1 MKTGMNGTRAA
12 KYWYRMMLSELAFVS
27 GTRATDSNVKP
38 IGTRNDQCLTR
49 VGSARRSP
57 RMSSGRMDDRAAPKM
72 LGRPGA
78 LAAER
83 PDVARPV
90 RVAVAD
96 AAGAA
101 SSTSLPAS
109 SGSDSTIAARYRRR
123 ASARPVRF
131 ARANVASSFVQAEAA
146 HDVHL
151 GWCGRSYAFDRA
163 VAAARS
169 VRRPAGRSRRSSD
182 LVVCSP

>member
-1 MKTGMNGTRAA
+1 
-12 KYWYRMMLSELAFVS
+12 
-27 GTRATDSNVKP
+27 
-38 IGTRNDQCLTR
+38 
-49 VGSARRSP
+49 
-57 RMSSGRMDDRAAPKM
+57 MDDRAAPKM

-83 PDVARPV
+83 PAVARPV
-90 RVAVAD
+90 RVVVAD

-151 GWCGRSYAFDRA
+151 GWCGRSYAFDRP
-163 VAAARS
+163 AAPARS
-169 VRRPAGRSRRSSD
+169 VRRPVRHPGRPVEAIVRRRGAVARVAMKSGAH
-182 LVVCSP
+182 LT